1 MVGLCGVISLEKIKV
16 GFDLKFGKLQYD
28 NWDRNNMQNLARE
41 LYEHQGEYRIDYSN
55 RLFILFDE
63 SPSSSVPF
71 LKRNEPIMLQKVIE
85 MSKNPEKYW
94 FNITVRGKK
103 LLSCIIL
110 IPKTEYKV
118 FDQGQHR
125 IRTGMSEPE
134 KAEFAH
140 QFLKHMNWVTDGIII
155 PHDNP
160 KERGLDGF
168 IFLSETLVKNL
179 ESD

>member
-1 MVGLCGVISLEKIKV
+1 MAQIKV

-28 NWDRNNMQNLARE
+28 SWNRNDVHILARE
-41 LYEHQGEYRIDYSN
+41 LYERQGEYRIHYSN

-63 SPSSSVPF
+63 SPSSTIPF
-71 LKRNEPIMLQKVIE
+71 LKHNEVLMLRKVVE
-85 MSKNPEKYW
+85 MSHNPEKFW
-94 FNITVRGKK
+94 FAITVEDKK
-103 LLSCIIL
+103 VFSCVIL

-118 FDQGQHR
+118 FDEGQYIIKQGL
-125 IRTGMSEPE
+125 SDPE
-134 KAEFAH
+134 KADFAH
-140 QFLKHMNWVTDGIII
+140 QFLRHMNWVTDGIII

-168 IFLSETLVKNL
+168 IFLPENLVKKL